1 MEQIRLDHQLPVKKQ
16 ITPQKGTSSS
26 GKSVIS
32 GTNPTIWDMRDSRR
46 HWCLIYCK
54 KSTLSHPFVLYQP
67 VRLHTAALSAVAVP
81 VLIF

>member
-54 KSTLSHPFVLYQP
+54 KHSFPP
-67 VRLHTAALSAVAVP
+67 VCPVSACSDCIP
-81 VLIF
+81 RHSPQWLFQS